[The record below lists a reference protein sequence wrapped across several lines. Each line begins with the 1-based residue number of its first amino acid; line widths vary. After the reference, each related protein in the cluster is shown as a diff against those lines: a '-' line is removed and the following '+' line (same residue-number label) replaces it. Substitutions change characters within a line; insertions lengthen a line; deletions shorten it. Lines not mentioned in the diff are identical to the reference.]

1 MTTIKTISEMRT
13 AIAGHVDSRVGLVP
27 TMGALHDGHVALF
40 RAARGECD
48 TVVASLF
55 VNASQFDNAADLAMY
70 PRDAA
75 RDAAIAQEAGVDYV
89 FAPTA
94 QEMYGSGHATWMD
107 VRGAAKGLEGAS
119 RPSHF
124 RGVATVCLKL
134 FLIVRPGVAYF
145 GQKDAQ
151 QVAVVAQMVRD
162 LNVGLDIR
170 VVPTVR
176 DPDGLALSSR
186 NSRLSRDERRLAGVI
201 PRALEAGAA
210 AQRSGGDPAA
220 AAEAALVGVDTDYVA
235 VAEFN
240 GHATLAIA
248 VRVGSTRLI
257 DNVRLDD

>member
-176 DPDGLALSSR
+176 DPRRTGAVLEKLPVVTRRTPSGR
-186 NSRLSRDERRLAGVI
+186 RD
-201 PRALEAGAA
+201 PTGARGR
-210 AQRSGGDPAA
+210 RSGATERWRSRSSGRGGARRGRHRLRGRGRVQWARDARHRC
-220 AAEAALVGVDTDYVA
+220 THRQ
-235 VAEFN
+235 
-240 GHATLAIA
+240 HASHRQRAT
-248 VRVGSTRLI
+248 G
-257 DNVRLDD
+257 